1 MFSTFFGALAL
12 LLAAI
17 GVYGLMSYTVEQRW
31 REIGI
36 RVALGADSRRV
47 VGDVIRDGIAVTL
60 AGAAAGFAVAL
71 AAVQLVK
78 SLLFGV
84 APYDPVT
91 LAAAPASLLAIAVAA
106 CVLPAR
112 RAARVDPIIALRAE

>member
-1 MFSTFFGALAL
+1 L